1 LSNGKHV
8 RFEVTNYFYWGTF
21 EIELTD
27 KEKEEILK
35 KDSIILNDYS
45 VSCPELDSGCD
56 QYEDIENEESYTEE
70 ELLEINSLIYRP
82 IDDED
87 YDSDKEDSL
96 DTSVLEQNGWSMDDT
111 IYGMDTGCELELI
124 SGEGDDEPEP
134 ESADAPAVENK
145 NKDVDLFLVEG
156 LQGTSDEGWCF
167 RFTKEFENED
177 DAYVYY
183 ENIKLIP
190 NKDIDRYEEQNNGVI
205 GVQQKQI
212 RNVNA
217 KKIGNGIYEY
227 DNDSSPI
234 MTPECVTEDEEEDE
248 EEEKEEDDEEEFTCQ
263 DCSTVQGLNNCER
276 CDKEN
281 ICEECYGEGGD
292 YGPGEI
298 WVCHECLPTCLE
310 CEAPL
315 YTTYDECC
323 GKGRS
328 DEEEETVETEPTIS
342 PSVAENDVDALAV
355 ESVTEQTEPM
365 VDDAKM
371 VNCEGCEKNVL
382 QGNSWPFVE
391 DRFLCKACID
401 MNIEDKIL
409 YNCCNI
415 CDKFYHAAVEDIY
428 EYECDYEDIYDGDVC
443 YLCLPEIILN

>member
-1 LSNGKHV
+1 MSENKMKTYSLTANCKKCTYQTEQWNNVLSNGKHV

-21 EIELTD
+21 EIELTN

-56 QYEDIENEESYTEE
+56 DSSEIYNIESFTQEECEEIHRLLYFDENDAESYQ
-70 ELLEINSLIYRP
+70 NACDFG
-82 IDDED
+82 IDAADPD
-87 YDSDKEDSL
+87 
-96 DTSVLEQNGWSMDDT
+96 VLEQNGWSMDET
-111 IYGMDTGCELELI
+111 IYGMDTGCELECI
-124 SGEGDDEPEP
+124 SEEEEEDDEA
-134 ESADAPAVENK
+134 ESESTDVPAVE

-156 LQGTSDEGWCF
+156 LQGTNDEGWCF
-167 RFTKEFENED
+167 RFTEEFENED
-177 DAYVYY
+177 DAYAYY

-227 DNDSSPI
+227 DSDSSPI

-248 EEEKEEDDEEEFTCQ
+248 EEEDEEEEDEEDAYMEEVKNLQKKYDIKTDKDGVIILPMGSADVNSEEGEDGKDNQDASCDESDEEEDEDEFTCQ

-328 DEEEETVETEPTIS
+328 DEEE
-342 PSVAENDVDALAV
+342 
-355 ESVTEQTEPM
+355 
-365 VDDAKM
+365 
-371 VNCEGCEKNVL
+371 
-382 QGNSWPFVE
+382 
-391 DRFLCKACID
+391 
-401 MNIEDKIL
+401 
-409 YNCCNI
+409 
-415 CDKFYHAAVEDIY
+415 
-428 EYECDYEDIYDGDVC
+428 
-443 YLCLPEIILN
+443 